1 MAKLDDV
8 TGINEIDPAGK
19 TLITITDLMGRR
31 TLDQPNTL
39 LIYIYSDGST
49 EKMFSIEWLILLT
62 LLT

>member
-49 EKMFSIEWLILLT
+49 EKMFSIE
-62 LLT
+62 